1 MFAKELIYMNNKSK
15 KPEVFFSECF
25 IAEPVFHLSETA
37 TDEQKEEFET
47 YMNTGERLLELM
59 DNYAQMRDPYY
70 TWEGEVI
77 DKGEF
82 GDMSDIGDISSFLW

>member
-1 MFAKELIYMNNKSK
+1 MSNTGK

-25 IAEPVFHLSETA
+25 IEEPVFHLSENA
-37 TDEQKEEFET
+37 TEEEKNEFET
-47 YMNTGERLLELM
+47 YMNTGDRLMELL

-70 TWEGEVI
+70 TWKGEVI

-82 GDMSDIGDISSFLW
+82 GDISDISDISSFLW